1 MVPIRHA
8 SRNTEMNKTA
18 RDDLVAVSLIM
29 LTFTL
34 IGALTIAVG
43 IQVKRER
50 FVRRLMQAAIERQ
63 DFDLWESDE

>member
-1 MVPIRHA
+1 
-8 SRNTEMNKTA
+8 MNKTA